1 MSSPAIFYSASS
13 PPKLFPAF
21 NQTSPTMST
30 RKRNEWLEA
39 DDVSDDDDAGYNS
52 EAEEQGRSRAA
63 ALAGRASKRRKVD
76 ESDDESIEDED
87 DDDFDPSLLRKA
99 DAKSVPKP
107 TGLADE
113 EDNAPNDRKDEEA
126 DFDKDDDDGN
136 DDPLKP
142 APASKKPL
150 SAKKLE
156 KAQKAVKK
164 TGVVYLSRIPPFMK
178 PATVKSLLSQHGKIG
193 RVFLTPE
200 DSAVYRRRKAAGGN
214 KKKSYVDGW
223 VEFMDKKDAKTCV
236 QLLNAKIVG
245 GKKGGYYY
253 DDVWNMR
260 YLTGFKWHHLT
271 EQIANENAERASRMR
286 AEISR
291 STRENKEFI
300 QNVERAKMLEG
311 MAAKKKSK
319 SAGNESA
326 ATPAP
331 DAKEVRRQFKQAE
344 VKSKKT
350 RNVPEQPEE
359 VKRVL
364 SKIF

>member
-1 MSSPAIFYSASS
+1 
-13 PPKLFPAF
+13 
-21 NQTSPTMST
+21 MST
-30 RKRNEWLEA
+30 RKRNDWLETGDA
-39 DDVSDDDDAGYNS
+39 SDDEEAGYDS
-52 EAEEQGRSRAA
+52 EAEGQSKGR

-76 ESDDESIEDED
+76 DESDAESVADDD
-87 DDDFDPSLLRKA
+87 DDDFDPSLLRKEAAKVPQTATPPA
-99 DAKSVPKP
+99 D
-107 TGLADE
+107 DE
-113 EDNAPNDRKDEEA
+113 AGSGAAHDDEH
-126 DFDKDDDDGN
+126 DDEDGN
-136 DDPLKP
+136 DHPLRP
-142 APASKKPL
+142 APAPKKPL
-150 SAKKLE
+150 SKKKLE
-156 KAQKAVKK
+156 KAAKAVKK

-178 PATVKSLLSQHGKIG
+178 PAAVKSLLGQHGQVG

-200 DSAVYRRRKAAGGN
+200 DPAVHKRRKASGGN
-214 KKKSYVDGW
+214 KKKSFVDGW
-223 VEFMDKKDAKTCV
+223 VEFVDKKDAKQCV
-236 QLLNAKIVG
+236 ELLNARIVG

-286 AEISR
+286 AEIAR
-291 STRENKEFI
+291 STRENKEFL

-319 SAGNESA
+319 STTKEGQGNVA
-326 ATPAP
+326 APP
-331 DAKEVRRQFKQAE
+331 SERDIRRQFKQAE

-350 RNVPEQPEE
+350 RDVPEQPEE

>member
-1 MSSPAIFYSASS
+1 
-13 PPKLFPAF
+13 
-21 NQTSPTMST
+21 MST

-39 DDVSDDDDAGYNS
+39 DDASDDDDAGYNS
-52 EAEEQGRSRAA
+52 EAEEQGRSRAT
-63 ALAGRASKRRKVD
+63 ALAGRSSKRRKVD
-76 ESDDESIEDED
+76 ESDDESADDED
-87 DDDFDPSLLRKA
+87 DDGFDPSLLRNPG
-99 DAKSVPKP
+99 AKSVPKP
-107 TGLADE
+107 AKPADGEDIAEDE
-113 EDNAPNDRKDEEA
+113 EEEV
-126 DFDKDDDDGN
+126 DDDGN
-136 DDPLKP
+136 DDPLKS
-142 APASKKPL
+142 AAASKKPL
-150 SAKKLE
+150 SAKRLE
-156 KAQKAVKK
+156 KAQKAVKR

-178 PATVKSLLSQHGKIG
+178 PATVKSLLGQHGAVG

-200 DSAVYRRRKAAGGN
+200 DPAAYRRRKQGGGN

-223 VEFMDKKDAKTCV
+223 VEFVDKRDAKACV
-236 QLLNAKIVG
+236 GLLNAKIVG

-271 EQIANENAERASRMR
+271 EQIANENAERASKMR

-311 MAAKKKSK
+311 MAAKKKSRD
-319 SAGNESA
+319 AGKQGA
-326 ATPAP
+326 AAPAP
-331 DAKEVRRQFKQAE
+331 EGRDVRRQFKQAE
-344 VKSKKT
+344 VKSKKS
-350 RNVPEQPEE
+350 RDVPEQPAE

>member
-1 MSSPAIFYSASS
+1 
-13 PPKLFPAF
+13 
-21 NQTSPTMST
+21 MST

-39 DDVSDDDDAGYNS
+39 DDASDDDEEVGYNS
-52 EAEEQGRSRAA
+52 EEETTGRA

-76 ESDDESIEDED
+76 ESDDESAGED
-87 DDDFDPSLLRKA
+87 DDEGFDPSLLRKA
-99 DAKSVPKP
+99 DAKSVQKP
-107 TGLADE
+107 AE
-113 EDNAPNDRKDEEA
+113 SVKKDEAAEDERFA
-126 DFDKDDDDGN
+126 LEEEDDDDDEDGN
-136 DDPLKP
+136 DNLLEPTS
-142 APASKKPL
+142 APKKALSK
-150 SAKKLE
+150 KKLE

-178 PATVKSLLSQHGKIG
+178 PATVKSLLSQHGKVG

-200 DSAVYRRRKAAGGN
+200 DPAAYKRRKAAGGN

-223 VEFMDKKDAKTCV
+223 VEFVDKKEAKACV
-236 QLLNAKIVG
+236 ELLNAKIVG

-286 AEISR
+286 AEIAR
-291 STRENKEFI
+291 STRENKEFL

-311 MAAKKKSK
+311 MAAKKKNK
-319 SAGNESA
+319 RPEKEGA
-326 ATPAP
+326 AAAP
-331 DAKEVRRQFKQAE
+331 PSEKDIRRQFRQAE
-344 VKSKKT
+344 VRSKKT
-350 RNVPEQPEE
+350 RDVPEQPEE

>member
-1 MSSPAIFYSASS
+1 
-13 PPKLFPAF
+13 
-21 NQTSPTMST
+21 MST

-39 DDVSDDDDAGYNS
+39 EDASDDNDDTGYNS
-52 EAEEQGRSRAA
+52 EEESKGRA
-63 ALAGRASKRRKVD
+63 ALAGRAAKRRKVD
-76 ESDDESIEDED
+76 ESDDESVGD
-87 DDDFDPSLLRKA
+87 DGDDGFDPSLLRKA
-99 DAKSVPKP
+99 DAK
-107 TGLADE
+107 
-113 EDNAPNDRKDEEA
+113 NAPKLSEPRSKAGSAEDETSVHDDA
-126 DFDKDDDDGN
+126 DGNDDDGN

-142 APASKKPL
+142 APASTKPL
-150 SAKKLE
+150 SKKKLE

-178 PATVKSLLSQHGKIG
+178 PSTVKSLLSQHGAIG

-200 DSAVYRRRKAAGGN
+200 DPSAYKRRKAAGGN

-223 VEFMDKKDAKTCV
+223 VEFVDKKQAKACV
-236 QLLNAKIVG
+236 ELLNARIIG

-286 AEISR
+286 AEIAR

-311 MAAKKKSK
+311 MAAKKKSRGVEK
-319 SAGNESA
+319 EGAAES
-326 ATPAP
+326 PSER
-331 DAKEVRRQFKQAE
+331 EVRRQFKQVE
-344 VKSKKT
+344 VKSK
-350 RNVPEQPEE
+350 RARDVPEQPEE

-364 SKIF
+364 SQIF

>member
-1 MSSPAIFYSASS
+1 
-13 PPKLFPAF
+13 
-21 NQTSPTMST
+21 MST

-39 DDVSDDDDAGYNS
+39 DDASDDDEEVGYNS
-52 EAEEQGRSRAA
+52 EEETTGRA

-76 ESDDESIEDED
+76 ESVKKDEAAEDERFALEEED
-87 DDDFDPSLLRKA
+87 DDD
-99 DAKSVPKP
+99 
-107 TGLADE
+107 DE
-113 EDNAPNDRKDEEA
+113 
-126 DFDKDDDDGN
+126 DGN
-136 DDPLKP
+136 DNLLEPTS
-142 APASKKPL
+142 APKKALSK
-150 SAKKLE
+150 KKLE
-156 KAQKAVKK
+156 KAQRAVKK

-178 PATVKSLLSQHGKIG
+178 PATVKSLLSQHGKVG

-200 DSAVYRRRKAAGGN
+200 DPAAYKRRKAAGGN

-223 VEFMDKKDAKTCV
+223 VEFVDKKEAKACV
-236 QLLNAKIVG
+236 ELLNAKIVG

-286 AEISR
+286 AEIAR
-291 STRENKEFI
+291 STRENKEFL

-311 MAAKKKSK
+311 MAAKKKNK
-319 SAGNESA
+319 RPEKEGA
-326 ATPAP
+326 AAAP
-331 DAKEVRRQFKQAE
+331 PSEKDIRRQFRQAE
-344 VKSKKT
+344 VRSKKT
-350 RNVPEQPEE
+350 RDVPEQPEE